1 MKMKNIAAVLWPA
14 AWLLLWLRAAVC
26 KLRCQQRC
34 IH

>member
-1 MKMKNIAAVLWPA
+1 MKMKNIAAVAMAGCVRRL
-14 AWLLLWLRAAVC
+14 C